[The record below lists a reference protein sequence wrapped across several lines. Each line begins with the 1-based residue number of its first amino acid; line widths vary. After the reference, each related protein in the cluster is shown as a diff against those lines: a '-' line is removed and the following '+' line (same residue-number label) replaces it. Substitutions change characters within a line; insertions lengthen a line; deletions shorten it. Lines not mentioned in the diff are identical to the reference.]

1 MRAVGG
7 GGCVGGC
14 GEVIAGRYEGEW
26 SNCLIHGK
34 GVFTAAKAGW
44 TFTGAF
50 AHWRPT
56 EGELS
61 EADGRRFA
69 VHYAA
74 DCAEIFNNPTPSSK
88 VRVGSVSPRART
100 SMVLER
106 RRRASAALLVPAC
119 AGVCVCPATEHRPH
133 LTTWPCRRPCSR
145 RGAEAAL
152 RASDALRWA
161 AERARAVERRA
172 RAGEGRRAR
181 AGVLAIVDYL
191 ALPYAAAV
199 GYLFFG
205 EVPALAVWLGAGLIV
220 VACLIVTRR

>member
-14 GEVIAGRYEGEW
+14 GEVFAGRYEGEF
-26 SNCLIHGK
+26 SNNDILGK
-34 GVFTAAKAGW
+34 GAYTAAKAGW

-50 AHWRPT
+50 ALCRPT

-69 VHYAA
+69 VQYAA
-74 DCAEIFNNPTPSSK
+74 DCAFIFKRPKPSSK
-88 VRVGSVSPRART
+88 VRVGSVLTRART

-152 RASDALRWA
+152 RASDALLWA

-181 AGVLAIVDYL
+181 AGVRTS
-191 ALPYAAAV
+191 
-199 GYLFFG
+199 
-205 EVPALAVWLGAGLIV
+205 
-220 VACLIVTRR
+220 TRQRRPRMRTRCGRT

>member
-14 GEVIAGRYEGEW
+14 GEVIAGRYEGEF
-26 SNCLIHGK
+26 SNDDFHGK
-34 GVFTAAKAGW
+34 GAFTAAKAGW

-50 AHWRPT
+50 AHNRPT

-69 VHYAA
+69 VLYAA
-74 DCAEIFNNPTPSSK
+74 DCASIFNDPTPSSK

-152 RASDALRWA
+152 RAS
-161 AERARAVERRA
+161 EKFQVS
-172 RAGEGRRAR
+172 
-181 AGVLAIVDYL
+181 
-191 ALPYAAAV
+191 
-199 GYLFFG
+199 
-205 EVPALAVWLGAGLIV
+205 
-220 VACLIVTRR
+220 

>member
-14 GEVIAGRYEGEW
+14 GEVIAGRYEGEF
-26 SNCLIHGK
+26 SNNYIHGQ
-34 GVFTAAKAGW
+34 GAYTAAKAGW

-50 AHWRPT
+50 ALFNRPT

-69 VHYAA
+69 VLYAA
-74 DCAEIFNNPTPSSK
+74 DCASIFNYPTPSSK

-161 AERARAVERRA
+161 ATGGPGTPVRQSCPAAGCQRATPPPAGHARRPETRQAPRARAA
-172 RAGEGRRAR
+172 RT
-181 AGVLAIVDYL
+181 
-191 ALPYAAAV
+191 
-199 GYLFFG
+199 
-205 EVPALAVWLGAGLIV
+205 
-220 VACLIVTRR
+220 CLRWPRCRCRCHVS